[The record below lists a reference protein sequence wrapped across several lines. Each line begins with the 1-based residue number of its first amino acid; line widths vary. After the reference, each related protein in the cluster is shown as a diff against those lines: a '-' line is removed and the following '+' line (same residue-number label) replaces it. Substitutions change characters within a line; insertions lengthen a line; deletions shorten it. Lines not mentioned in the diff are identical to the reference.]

1 MTTRII
7 TSNDIDLQTLEI
19 HENKLRV
26 NVANVVPAAKA
37 DRFLKN
43 VAANEDNTKIVF
55 TVSPET
61 DGGEDTKFELPVASF
76 LTGLATSEDLDTA
89 KGRTSIVEGR
99 VAALEEQVAALE
111 QKSEANALT
120 ADNLTTLLT
129 DPAAK
134 EALIA
139 AIRGEEVAG
148 LDGVAKGFLITNA

>member
-76 LTGLATSEDLDTA
+76 LTGLATTEALETE
-89 KGRTSIVEGR
+89 KGRIAAVEGE
-99 VAALEEQVAALE
+99 VTALERQVFALE
-111 QKSEANALT
+111 QKSEANVLT
-120 ADNLTTLLT
+120 ADALTPLLT
-129 DPAAK
+129 DPAVKA
-134 EALIA
+134 ALIA
-139 AIRGEEVAG
+139 AIKGEEVAG
-148 LDGVAKGFLITNA
+148 LDGVAKGFLITNE